1 MINFLRRIRRNL
13 ATENKLTL
21 YLIYAIGEVV
31 LVVLGILIAL
41 QIDNWNESRKAVD
54 IELQLYI
61 KILDDLNDQYKS
73 TIGKIDEMKTYQDVH
88 FHVYQET
95 RGKANY
101 DSTMY
106 YNSLQWV
113 LTYHP
118 EFSEKYTDISVTIKN
133 DNIRSLIK
141 RYISSEKATSDA
153 YQEWNEFKEQR
164 FRPFLNKYGIHNT
177 EAAFNVEPYDFL
189 TFNSIDL
196 LDHSKLQAQFGT
208 TELDELLFDLRFKT
222 SWIFNNL
229 NWLKIRNNVLESAL
243 LNELNSNKQVENI
256 KRIRR
261 PSLSELLEDG
271 KSIDEISEM
280 LARDNQ
286 SKTVYLDSEDEIN
299 NLGYTLLRQGRY
311 RDALKIFMLN
321 TELYPYGYNT
331 HDSYGECLLIIGD
344 TANAIKAYKK
354 SLELNPGNTYAKD
367 VLNSVQ

>member
-13 ATENKLTL
+13 VSENKLTL

-41 QIDNWNESRKAVD
+41 QIDNWNESRKALD
-54 IELQLYI
+54 LELQLYI
-61 KILDDLNDQYKS
+61 KILDDLNDQYRS

-95 RGKANY
+95 RGKAHY

-118 EFSEKYTDISVTIKN
+118 DFSEKYTDISVTIKN
-133 DNIRSLIK
+133 DNIRSLLK
-141 RYISSEKATSDA
+141 RYISTEKATSDA

-177 EAAFNVEPYDFL
+177 EAAFNVEPYDFM

-196 LDHSKLQAQFGT
+196 IDHSQLQAQFGT

-222 SWIFNNL
+222 SWIYNNL
-229 NWLKIRNNVLESAL
+229 NYLKIRNNVLENAL
-243 LNELNSNKQVENI
+243 INELNINKQVGNI

-261 PSLSELLEDG
+261 PSLSELLESG
-271 KSIDEISEM
+271 KTTDEISEM
-280 LARDNQ
+280 LLSDKQ
-286 SKTVYLDSEDEIN
+286 TKPVYHDSEDEIN
-299 NLGYTLLRQGRY
+299 SLGYALLRQGRNGE
-311 RDALKIFMLN
+311 ALKIFVLN
-321 TELYPYGYNT
+321 TELHPNGYNT

-344 TANAIKAYKK
+344 TANAIRAYKK
-354 SLELNPGNTYAKD
+354 SLELNPGNTHAEN
-367 VLNSVQ
+367 VLNLVQ